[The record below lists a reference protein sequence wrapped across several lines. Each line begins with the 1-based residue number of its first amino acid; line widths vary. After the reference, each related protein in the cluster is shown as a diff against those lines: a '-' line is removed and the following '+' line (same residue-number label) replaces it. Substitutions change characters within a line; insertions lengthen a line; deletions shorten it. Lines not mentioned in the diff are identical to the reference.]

1 MEDIKNY
8 QDSKEEGKRVWAA
21 LSSQMGEGVGF
32 IGAMFSSFRQLL
44 KKHIL
49 YLVVFA
55 IAFGALGGLYALMQK
70 RTIQAEMTV
79 SYAQLEKKIYADM
92 LNKLEQ
98 LRGNGQ
104 YQTLASVL
112 GIKEEQARQIHC
124 IDSRNIHNE
133 PLIKDVSTQK
143 VPFYIIVEVYDASVL
158 SDLQVALAR
167 YINEPPFV
175 KERLKLNE
183 QNYHTELALLQ
194 KQLAYMDSLK
204 IYFLKDQKSPDAGA
218 VTSLNNLNKSQNE
231 LFARIRDL
239 RGALQFNQNIEV
251 MDGFVGHQVPLGRKV
266 LPFLLIGMAIGAGLR
281 IAWIAFR

>member
-21 LSSQMGEGVGF
+21 LSSQMGEGIGF
-32 IGAMFSSFRQLL
+32 FGAMFSSFRQLL
-44 KKHIL
+44 KKHLL

-55 IAFGALGGLYALMQK
+55 VVFGALGGLYALMQK

-79 SYAQLEKKIYADM
+79 SYSQLEKKIYADM

-143 VPFYIIVEVYDASVL
+143 VPFYIIVEVYDAAVL
-158 SDLQVALAR
+158 PDLQKALAG

-204 IYFLKDQKSPDAGA
+204 IYFLNDQKSPDAGA